1 MKHTKK
7 PPLWYNPIRKD
18 ARRAMGEDDLIHM
31 AADREGQALLA
42 SYCRMYRSR
51 AEGQTRD

>member
-7 PPLWYNPIRKD
+7 TPLWYNPVRKD
-18 ARRAMGEDDLIHM
+18 ARRAMGEDDLIHI

-42 SYCRMYRSR
+42 SYCRMYKERL
-51 AEGQTRD
+51 